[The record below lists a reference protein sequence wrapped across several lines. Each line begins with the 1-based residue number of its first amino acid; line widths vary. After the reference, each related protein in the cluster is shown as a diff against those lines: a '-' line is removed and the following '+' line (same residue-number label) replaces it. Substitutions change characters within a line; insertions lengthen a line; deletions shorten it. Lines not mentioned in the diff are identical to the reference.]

1 MNLSG
6 EAVVPLA
13 RFYQIPPEN
22 ILVLHDE
29 IDFVTG
35 RIALKLG

>member
-6 EAVVPLA
+6 ESLAPLA
-13 RFYQIPPEN
+13 RFFKIPAAS

-29 IDFVTG
+29 IDFATG
-35 RIALKLG
+35 RIALKF

>member
-6 EAVVPLA
+6 EAVAPLA
-13 RFYQIPPEN
+13 RFYQIPSEN

-29 IDFVTG
+29 IDFITG